1 MPRNLSHLDIAVS
14 PELLDQLDSW
24 HNQAD
29 GATSRH
35 ASVIYILQD
44 WLGRAAP
51 RPQHPSNDDGRADL
65 ALRERLARIDRAIAE
80 IDRALAAE
88 RKLKFPWLPLLL
100 IVVPGVAI
108 GAVVARL
115 LH

>member
-14 PELLDQLDSW
+14 PELFDQLDSW

-29 GATSRH
+29 SATSRH

-51 RPQHPSNDDGRADL
+51 Q
-65 ALRERLARIDRAIAE
+65 
-80 IDRALAAE
+80 AAAP
-88 RKLKFPWLPLLL
+88 KQ
-100 IVVPGVAI
+100 
-108 GAVVARL
+108 
-115 LH
+115 